1 MRRISDGTGA
11 MGPPAARNRRR
22 SSAPNHA
29 AASHCAMTVPHAEPR
44 NPQPKPYTNSSSST
58 RFAAFATARMT
69 SGVRVSERP
78 RS

>member
-1 MRRISDGTGA
+1 
-11 MGPPAARNRRR
+11 
-22 SSAPNHA
+22 
-29 AASHCAMTVPHAEPR
+29 MTVPRAEPR

-78 RS
+78 RRYPLPTSATSTAGTPTALMRR